1 MVRSNPNVIKFKG
14 CNFMR
19 QRLVLS
25 VLTGKCISIS
35 EIRSTDTEPGLRE
48 YEVNLLRLIDKMTNG
63 TLIEVNETGT
73 SFAFTPG
80 SLLGDTVEHE
90 CCKLRAIGYYLEVII
105 ALAPFCKKPL
115 SIILR
120 GVTNNQI
127 DPSVDA
133 FKNGCLNVLKQ
144 FIVIDPGIEFQ
155 IKKRGVEPE
164 GGGEIYFHC
173 PKVKLKA
180 AQLKNVGKVKRIRGT
195 AFSLRVSP
203 AMAVR
208 FIESSKGELLKFLP
222 DVFIST
228 DALKGQAAGKSP
240 GFGGS
245 LVAETTTGC
254 KFTADKVSLPSTTM
268 QVPED
273 LGKEAAWLLF
283 EEISRG
289 GFVDSAFQSLACLF
303 MAFTTKDVSQCVMGP
318 LSPYTI
324 EFMRHLKTFVGL
336 TFKLEPYVED
346 SADMEDVPLKLG
358 TNKVLITGVG
368 IGYHKFT

>member
-1 MVRSNPNVIKFKG
+1 MVRNNPNALKFKG
-14 CNFMR
+14 SNFMR

-35 EIRSTDTEPGLRE
+35 DIRSSDTEPGLRE

-80 SLLGDTVEHE
+80 SLIGDTVEHE
-90 CCKLRAIGYYLEVII
+90 CCKHRAIGYYLEVIM

-115 SIILR
+115 SVVLR

-133 FKNGCLNVLKQ
+133 FKNGGLNVLKQ

-164 GGGEIYFHC
+164 GGGEIHFHC

-180 AQLKNVGKVKRIRGT
+180 AQVKKSGKVKRIRGT

-203 AMAVR
+203 AIVNR
-208 FIESSKGELLKFLP
+208 FIESAKGELLKFLP

-254 KFTADKVSLPSTTM
+254 VYTADKVSLPSTR
-268 QVPED
+268 QIPEE

-289 GFVDSAFQSLACLF
+289 GVVDSSFQSLACLY

-324 EFMRHLKTFVGL
+324 GFMRLLKTFVGL
-336 TFKLEPYVED
+336 TFKLEPY
-346 SADMEDVPLKLG
+346 AEDVAETQDSSLKFG
-358 TNKVLITGVG
+358 TNKILITGVG
-368 IGYHKFT
+368 VGYHKFT

>member
-1 MVRSNPNVIKFKG
+1 
-14 CNFMR
+14 MR
-19 QRLVLS
+19 QRLILS
-25 VLTGKCISIS
+25 VLTGKSITISD
-35 EIRSTDTEPGLRE
+35 IRSLDTEPGLRE
-48 YEVNLLRLIDKMTNG
+48 YEVNLLRLIDKITNG

-80 SLLGDTVEHE
+80 SLTGGEISHE
-90 CCKLRAIGYYLEVII
+90 CCKLRAIGYYLEVIM

-115 SIILR
+115 SITLH

-127 DPSVDA
+127 DPSVDS
-133 FKNGCLNVLKQ
+133 FKNGCLNVLKN
-144 FIVIDPGIEFQ
+144 FIVIDPGIEFK

-173 PKVKLKA
+173 PKLKLKA
-180 AQLKNVGKVKRIRGT
+180 NQVKDMGKVKKIRGT

-203 AMAVR
+203 ALANR
-208 FIESSKGELLKFLP
+208 FVESSKGELLKFLP

-228 DALKGQAAGKSP
+228 DVVKGQAAGKSP

-254 KFTADKVSLPSTTM
+254 KFTSDKVSLPATR
-268 QVPED
+268 QIPED
-273 LGKEAAWLLF
+273 LGKDAAWLLL

-289 GFVDSAFQSLACLF
+289 GVVDSSFQTLACVY

-324 EFMRHLKTFVGL
+324 EFMRHLRTFIGL
-336 TFKLEPYVED
+336 TFKLEPYIEANPND
-346 SADMEDVPLKLG
+346 EENESNLKFG
-358 TNKVLITGVG
+358 TNKVLVTAVGV
-368 IGYHKFT
+368 GYHKFS